1 MALAMEPVV
10 ALNRRQLL
18 KSLGGG
24 LANLGLA
31 SVLARDGL
39 LAAPKTASLDVRE
52 PHFVPKAKR
61 IISIFCYGGPSQVD
75 TFDPKPD
82 LDKYAGEAMTG
93 VGDVVVSQG
102 NPGGLMPSPW
112 KFKKY
117 GESGLEV
124 SELFP
129 NVARHADDLAVIRSM
144 YAISNDHGPALYQMN
159 TGTLLAGHPS
169 VGSWLTYGL
178 GTENEN
184 LPGFIV
190 FTDHRGGPINGQP
203 NWGAGYMPAAFQ
215 GTQFRSTGDPI
226 VDLKP
231 PKEMGRDRQR
241 EWLDLLQTLNRE
253 HLERNPEDTEL
264 SARIQSYELAYRMQ
278 VHATEAIDISKESAA
293 TRKLYGVDEPHT
305 QYFGRQA
312 LMARR
317 LIERGVRMV
326 QLYSGGGNHEPT
338 WDQHWSLKK
347 FHGQHS
353 AETDLPIAGLIE
365 DLKSRGLFEDT
376 LVLWHGEFGR
386 MPISQRLDGRDHNP
400 YGFTVWMAG
409 GGVKGGTI
417 VGATDQFGYKA
428 VENRKSVY
436 DFHATILHLM
446 GLNHERLT
454 YHHNGRDMRLTDV
467 HGNVIEE
474 VLA

>member
-1 MALAMEPVV
+1 MPTL

-18 KSLGGG
+18 QALGGG
-24 LANLGLA
+24 LANLGFA
-31 SVLARDGL
+31 GVLARDGL
-39 LAAPKTASLDVRE
+39 LAAPKMLE
-52 PHFVPKAKR
+52 QKPHFEPKAKYV
-61 IISIFCYGGPSQVD
+61 ISIFCYGGPSQVD

-82 LDKYAGEAMTG
+82 LDKYAGEAMSG
-93 VGDVVVSQG
+93 VGEVVVSQG

-117 GESGLEV
+117 GQSGLEV

-129 NVARHADDLAVIRSM
+129 HVAGHADDLAVIRSM
-144 YAISNDHGPALYQMN
+144 YAVSNDHGPALYQMN

-178 GTENEN
+178 GSENEN
-184 LPGFIV
+184 LPGFVV

-203 NWGAGYMPAAFQ
+203 NWGSGFMPAAFQ

-231 PKEMGRDRQR
+231 PKEMDRERQR
-241 EWLDLLQTLNRE
+241 KWLDLLQGYNRE

-264 SARIQSYELAYRMQ
+264 SARVQSYELAYRMQ
-278 VHATEAIDISKESAA
+278 VHATEAIDISKESEA
-293 TRKLYGVDEPHT
+293 TRKLYGLDLDHT

-347 FHGQHS
+347 FHGQHA
-353 AETDLPIAGLIE
+353 AETDLPIAGLIA
-365 DLKSRGLFEDT
+365 DLKSRGLFEET
-376 LVLWHGEFGR
+376 LIVWHGEFGR

-400 YGFTVWMAG
+400 FGFTTWMAG

-446 GLNHERLT
+446 GLDHERLT
-454 YHHNGRDMRLTDV
+454 YHYNGRDMRLTDV
-467 HGNVIEE
+467 HGDVIRE

>member
-1 MALAMEPVV
+1 MNPVV
-10 ALNRRQLL
+10 AYTRRDLLNR
-18 KSLGGG
+18 LGGG
-24 LANLGLA
+24 LGTLGLA
-31 SVLARDGL
+31 ALLGRDNL
-39 LAAPKTASLDVRE
+39 LAAGQG
-52 PHFVPKAKR
+52 PHFPAKAKR
-61 IISIFCYGGPSQVD
+61 VISIFCYGGPSQVD

-82 LDKYAGEAMTG
+82 LDKYAGQAMTG
-93 VGDVVVSQG
+93 VGDFTVSQG

-112 KFKKY
+112 KFKRY
-117 GESGLEV
+117 GQSGAAV

-129 NVARHADDLAVIRSM
+129 EVARHVDDLAIIRSM
-144 YAISNDHGPALYQMN
+144 YAVSNDHGPALYQMN

-184 LPGFIV
+184 LPGYVV
-190 FTDHRGGPINGQP
+190 FTDHRGGPINGAP
-203 NWGAGYMPAAFQ
+203 NWGNGFMPAAYQ

-231 PKEMGRDRQR
+231 PKEMTPERQR
-241 EWLDLLQTLNRE
+241 KWLDLLQSFNRE
-253 HLERNPEDTEL
+253 HFERNPNDNEL

-278 VHATEAIDISKESAA
+278 SYATEAIDISKETEAD
-293 TRKLYGVDEPHT
+293 RRLYGLDEAPT
-305 QYFGRQA
+305 QNFGRQA

-326 QLYSGGGNHEPT
+326 QIYSGGGNHEPT
-338 WDQHWSLKK
+338 WDQHWSLRK
-347 FHGQHS
+347 FHSQHAS
-353 AETDLPIAGLIE
+353 ETDKPIAGLIK
-365 DLKSRGLFEDT
+365 DLKSRGLFDET
-376 LVLWHGEFGR
+376 LIIWHGEFGR

-400 YGFTVWMAG
+400 DGFTVWMAG
-409 GGVKGGTI
+409 AGVKGGTI
-417 VGATDQFGYKA
+417 VGATDHFGYKA

-446 GLNHERLT
+446 GMDHTRLT
-454 YHHNGRDMRLTDV
+454 YEHNGRNMRLTDV
-467 HGNVIEE
+467 HGEVIKE

>member
-1 MALAMEPVV
+1 MPPTV
-10 ALNRRQLL
+10 AYNRRNLL
-18 KSLGGG
+18 KVLGGG
-24 LANLGLA
+24 LANVGLA
-31 SVLARDGL
+31 NLLLRDQL
-39 LAAPKTASLDVRE
+39 LAAPKGPGVTG
-52 PHFVPKAKR
+52 PHFAPKAKYV
-61 IISIFCYGGPSQVD
+61 ISIFCYGGPSQID

-82 LDKYAGEAMTG
+82 LETHAGKAMFG
-93 VGDVVVSQG
+93 VGDYAVSQG

-129 NVARHADDLAVIRSM
+129 NVGQHADDLAVIRSM

-159 TGTLLAGHPS
+159 TGTLLTGHPS
-169 VGSWLTYGL
+169 MGSWLTYGL

-231 PKEMGRDRQR
+231 PKEMGRERQR
-241 EWLDLLQTLNRE
+241 KWLDLLQSYNRD
-253 HLERNPEDTEL
+253 HLEQNPEDTEL

-278 VHATEAIDISKESAA
+278 VHATDAIDIAQESEA
-293 TRKLYGVDEPHT
+293 TKKLYGLDRKES

-312 LMARR
+312 LMGRR

-347 FHGQHS
+347 FHTQHA
-353 AETDLPIAGLIE
+353 AETDIPIAGLIK
-365 DLKSRGLFEDT
+365 DLKSRGLFEET
-376 LVLWHGEFGR
+376 LILWHGEFGR

-400 YGFTVWMAG
+400 HGFTVWMAG
-409 GGVKGGTI
+409 GGVKGGTV
-417 VGATDQFGYKA
+417 VGATDRFGFKA
-428 VENRKSVY
+428 TENRKSVY
-436 DFHATILHLM
+436 DFHATIMHLM
-446 GLNHERLT
+446 GLDHEKLT

-467 HGNVIEE
+467 HGNVINE

>member
-1 MALAMEPVV
+1 MNETVRY
-10 ALNRRQLL
+10 NRRDLL
-18 KSLGGG
+18 KTLGGG
-24 LANLGLA
+24 VANLGLA
-31 SVLARDGL
+31 SILAREGRL
-39 LAAPKTASLDVRE
+39 GASPKLPSEQT
-52 PHFVPKAKR
+52 PHFAPKAKR

-82 LDKYAGEAMTG
+82 LEKYAGEAMSG

-117 GESGLEV
+117 GQSGIEV
-124 SELFP
+124 SDLFP
-129 NVARHADDLAVIRSM
+129 TVAQHVDKLAVVRSM

-169 VGSWLTYGL
+169 VGTWLTYGL

-203 NWGAGYMPAAFQ
+203 NWGAGFMPAAYQ

-226 VDLKP
+226 VDLRP
-231 PKEMGRDRQR
+231 PKEMGRERQR
-241 EWLDLLQTLNRE
+241 QWLDLLQSYNRD
-253 HLERNPEDTEL
+253 HLERNPEDNEL
-264 SARIQSYELAYRMQ
+264 SARIQSYELAYNMQ
-278 VHATEAIDISKESAA
+278 VHATDAIDISGESEA
-293 TRKLYGVDEPHT
+293 TRKLYGLDDNRS

-317 LIERGVRMV
+317 LVERGVRMV

-347 FHGQHS
+347 FHTQH
-353 AETDLPIAGLIE
+353 AGETDIPIAGLLT
-365 DLKSRGLFEDT
+365 DLEQRGLLEDT
-376 LVLWHGEFGR
+376 LVIWHGEFGR

-400 YGFTVWMAG
+400 FGFTIWMAG
-409 GGVKGGTI
+409 GGVKG
-417 VGATDQFGYKA
+417 GATDQFGYKA

-446 GLNHERLT
+446 GMDHERLT
-454 YHHNGRDMRLTDV
+454 YKHNGRDMRLTDV
-467 HGNVIEE
+467 HGEVMKE

>member
-1 MALAMEPVV
+1 METV

-24 LANLGLA
+24 LANLGFA
-31 SVLARDGL
+31 GMLARDGL
-39 LAAPKTASLDVRE
+39 TAAPKMIE
-52 PHFVPKAKR
+52 QKPHFPAKAKYV
-61 IISIFCYGGPSQVD
+61 ISIFCYGGPSQVD

-82 LDKYAGEAMTG
+82 LDKYAGEAMSG
-93 VGDVVVSQG
+93 VGEVVVSQG

-117 GESGLEV
+117 GQSGLEV

-129 NVARHADDLAVIRSM
+129 HVAEHADDLAVIRSM
-144 YAISNDHGPALYQMN
+144 YAVSNDHGPALYQMN

-178 GTENEN
+178 GSENEN
-184 LPGFIV
+184 LPGFVV

-203 NWGAGYMPAAFQ
+203 NWGSGFMPAAYQ
-215 GTQFRSTGDPI
+215 GTQFRATGDPI

-231 PKEMGRDRQR
+231 PKEMGRERQR
-241 EWLDLLQTLNRE
+241 KWLDLLQSFNRE

-264 SARIQSYELAYRMQ
+264 SARVQSYELAYRMQ
-278 VHATEAIDISKESAA
+278 VHATDAIDISKETDA
-293 TRKLYGVDEPHT
+293 TKTLYGLDRNHT

-347 FHGQHS
+347 FHGQHAS
-353 AETDLPIAGLIE
+353 ETDLPIAGLIA
-365 DLKSRGLFEDT
+365 DLKARGLFEET
-376 LVLWHGEFGR
+376 LIVWHGEFGR

-400 YGFTVWMAG
+400 FGFTTWMAG
-409 GGVKGGTI
+409 GGVKGGTV

-436 DFHATILHLM
+436 DFHATIMHLM
-446 GLNHERLT
+446 GLDHEKLT
-454 YHHNGRDMRLTDV
+454 YHYNGRDMRLTDV
-467 HGNVIEE
+467 HGNVIKE

>member
-1 MALAMEPVV
+1 MTPPIAHT
-10 ALNRRQLL
+10 RRDLL
-18 KSLGGG
+18 KVLGGG
-24 LANLGLA
+24 MANLGFAGL
-31 SVLARDGL
+31 LARDGL
-39 LAAPKTASLDVRE
+39 LAKPKIGGFEAQG
-52 PHFVPKAKR
+52 PHFEPKAKHV
-61 IISIFCYGGPSQVD
+61 ISIFCYGGPSHID
-75 TFDPKPD
+75 TFDPKPA
-82 LDKYAGEAMTG
+82 LAKHAGEAMAG
-93 VGDVVVSQG
+93 VGEVVVSQG

-117 GESGLEV
+117 GQSGLEV

-129 NVARHADDLAVIRSM
+129 NVAEHADDLAVIRSM
-144 YAISNDHGPALYQMN
+144 YATSNDHGPALYQMN

-178 GTENEN
+178 GTENDS
-184 LPGFIV
+184 LPGFVV
-190 FTDHRGGPINGQP
+190 FTDHRGGPINGSP
-203 NWGAGYMPAAFQ
+203 NWGNGFMPAAFQ

-226 VDLKP
+226 VDLRP
-231 PKEMGRDRQR
+231 PKEMSRERQR
-241 EWLDLLQTLNRE
+241 KWLDLLQSFNRE
-253 HLERNPEDTEL
+253 HLAQNPEDTEL

-278 VHATEAIDISKESAA
+278 VHATEAIDISNETEA
-293 TRKLYGVDEPHT
+293 TRKLYGLDSPAT

-317 LIERGVRMV
+317 LVARGVRMV

-347 FHGQHS
+347 FHTMHAGES
-353 AETDLPIAGLIE
+353 DLPIAGLIK
-365 DLKSRGLFEDT
+365 DLKSRGLFDET
-376 LVLWHGEFGR
+376 LIVWHGEFGR

-400 YGFTVWMAG
+400 YGFTAWMAG
-409 GGVKGGTI
+409 GGVKGGTV
-417 VGATDQFGYKA
+417 VGATDHFGYKA

-446 GLNHERLT
+446 GLDHEQLT

-467 HGNVIEE
+467 HGNVINE